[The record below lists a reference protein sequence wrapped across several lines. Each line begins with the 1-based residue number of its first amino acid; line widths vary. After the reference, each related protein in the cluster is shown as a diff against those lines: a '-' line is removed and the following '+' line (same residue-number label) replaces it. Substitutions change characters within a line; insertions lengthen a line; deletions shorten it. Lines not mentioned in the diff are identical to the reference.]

1 MKTNIATYAELLVGT
16 SLDAAGSTL
25 DTRVKEVLD
34 LMVARGDAHLIARL
48 ESEISGAYNKL
59 VAGSDIQVIT
69 AGDPGELTSK
79 VASLLKRHE
88 EDITATQDQELI
100 GGAIVKVDNTII
112 DASVKGSLRRLASHL
127 K

>member
-69 AGDPGELTSK
+69 AGDPGTLTSK